1 RQGEHRGRRQLRL
14 HDRGG
19 QHEGRSRL
27 HCARRRLPLEHRAET
42 PDQHRRPARLEPAR
56 IQQPDRPRTEARHP
70 ARSQGHRPP
79 RRAGRHPLEHR
90 TPARTHARQTHRVE
104 QPRTRRRDPTRRQT
118 RGAGRRVTVDPR
130 ALGGRPQSSGP
141 KHPAPRRI
149 HPRIR
154 RIVLSAALP
163 SAPAPAWNICWRAT
177 YDPRTCPRGGVERWW
192 TTSYM
197 DRIRY
202 VRMLV
207 LGGIVFA
214 LSLPTWHAL
223 TRDVIDEEET
233 PIEAALEKAAGAPEV
248 GAQDGRSTEWDLP
261 ATRNARVDYWI
272 DFLKGRNKDRTR
284 LWLERM
290 GRYEEFIRG
299 KLRERGMPE
308 DLIYLALIESGFSP
322 VARSHASAVGFWQ
335 FIAE

>member
-1 RQGEHRGRRQLRL
+1 MTPGR
-14 HDRGG
+14 
-19 QHEGRSRL
+19 
-27 HCARRRLPLEHRAET
+27 
-42 PDQHRRPARLEPAR
+42 
-56 IQQPDRPRTEARHP
+56 
-70 ARSQGHRPP
+70 
-79 RRAGRHPLEHR
+79 
-90 TPARTHARQTHRVE
+90 
-104 QPRTRRRDPTRRQT
+104 
-118 RGAGRRVTVDPR
+118 
-130 ALGGRPQSSGP
+130 
-141 KHPAPRRI
+141 APE
-149 HPRIR
+149 
-154 RIVLSAALP
+154 
-163 SAPAPAWNICWRAT
+163 
-177 YDPRTCPRGGVERWW
+177 GGVERWW
-192 TTSYM
+192 ATSYM

-322 VARSHASAVGFWQ
+322 VARSHASAVGLWQ
-335 FIAE
+335 FIAETGRRYGLEITGYVDERRDPIKATDAALDSLSDLYRRFGSWYLAAAAYNTGENRVERLLRRYAGGARGDDDLFWKIDQYLPRETRDYVPLMLAAGFIAKDPERYGFKDLKPHAPLRFASVRVPGGTSLRTVARAAQVDESEIKGLNPHFVRGVTPPGRESIVRIPAGREP